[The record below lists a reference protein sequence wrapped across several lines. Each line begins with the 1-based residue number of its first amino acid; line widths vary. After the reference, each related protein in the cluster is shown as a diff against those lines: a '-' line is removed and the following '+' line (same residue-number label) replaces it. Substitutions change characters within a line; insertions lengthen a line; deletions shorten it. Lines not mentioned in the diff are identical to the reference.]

1 VILIPGGFKPP
12 TNGHYSMIKH
22 YEDRADVSKVVVV
35 TGFKPRKEPD
45 LTVTHEQSKAIFE
58 LYGGFSDK
66 VEFRD
71 QGSWAT
77 PMTTCYEL
85 VKDEKFVSEF
95 QGAVFAMGASDKDD
109 DKKRI
114 GAFFNYFQKNPARTR
129 AQVVNFPPA
138 KAFEVDGKAASA
150 TRMRKAFTAGDWE
163 TFKKLLPH
171 ESFYDD
177 VVQILNNQG
186 VGRVNENFLLAVP
199 QSFLVE
205 GQKKKKISVERKTG
219 HINEVP
225 IPGIGQGDA
234 TPTEIKAA
242 EDSQKVTNFRIDL
255 QKMLKDLSR
264 DLGLGE
270 MDASTRKE
278 FTNSTVATLTSLLLP
293 TSRVATTGVAT
304 EASGMA
310 GGGMAGGG
318 GESAWL
324 SKRDDKTLIGE
335 EDDE

>member
-1 VILIPGGFKPP
+1 
-12 TNGHYSMIKH
+12 M
-22 YEDRADVSKVVVV
+22 
-35 TGFKPRKEPD
+35 
-45 LTVTHEQSKAIFE
+45 
-58 LYGGFSDK
+58 
-66 VEFRD
+66 
-71 QGSWAT
+71 
-77 PMTTCYEL
+77 
-85 VKDEKFVSEF
+85 
-95 QGAVFAMGASDKDD
+95 
-109 DKKRI
+109 
-114 GAFFNYFQKNPARTR
+114 
-129 AQVVNFPPA
+129 
-138 KAFEVDGKAASA
+138 VDGQPASA
-150 TRMRKAFTAGDWE
+150 SRLRKAFADEEWE
-163 TFKKLLPH
+163 TFKKLLPN

-270 MDASTRKE
+270 MDTTTRKE

-293 TSRVATTGVAT
+293 TTGVT
-304 EASGMA
+304 EASSM
-310 GGGMAGGG
+310 GGGAMAGGG